1 MLTVAFSYVES
12 FKGATII
19 SVNGRRY
26 GPDSQVELFAALKD
40 PARPKAVLFKLTKSQ
55 NDLERIDNII
65 RRKDALSDSSA
76 IREEKLNMQQGG
88 VSELVTTVTFVDEGD
103 IGLRLTGHDNFAL
116 SVSVFLRDSRG
127 GALPVEKTGKVVI
140 GDLLSHINDTLVLG
154 ANGEG
159 RRKALSLLEQ
169 VGSRRPLSLGFV
181 KPFHYSIVVEK
192 DESENESFG
201 GPSELVL
208 DESDEVNATTNSK
221 EKKIILIGFALTE
234 GAAETG
240 GVLVGDNLV
249 FINGF
254 PVGAGCRLVS
264 NCGKPPSQGELKT
277 TYVSHCFLLPINR
290 DSDSTFGTYRRC
302 H

>member
-1 MLTVAFSYVES
+1 LVTFAFSFVES
-12 FKGATII
+12 FKGATIV

-40 PARPKAVLFKLTKSQ
+40 PARPKAVLFKLTTSQ
-55 NDLERIDNII
+55 HDLERIDKII
-65 RRKDALSDSSA
+65 RRKDASSDSPA
-76 IREEKLNMQQGG
+76 ISDEKLNRQQGG
-88 VSELVTTVTFVDEGD
+88 VSELVTTVIFGDEGD

-116 SVSVFLRDSRG
+116 SVSEFLRDSSG
-127 GALPVEKTGKVVI
+127 VALPVEKTGKVVI

-159 RRKALSLLEQ
+159 RRKAFSLLEQ

-201 GPSELVL
+201 GPSELAL
-208 DESDEVNATTNSK
+208 GESDEVNATTNSK
-221 EKKIILIGFALTE
+221 EKKIILNGFTFAE

-254 PVGAGCRLVS
+254 PVGAGCRLIS
-264 NCGKPPSQGELKT
+264 NCGKPPSLGELKT
-277 TYVSHCFLLPINR
+277 TYFSIACFFR
-290 DSDSTFGTYRRC
+290 
-302 H
+302 

>member
-1 MLTVAFSYVES
+1 MVTFAFSFVES
-12 FKGATII
+12 FKGATIV

-40 PARPKAVLFKLTKSQ
+40 PARPKAVLFKLTTSQ
-55 NDLERIDNII
+55 HDLERIDKII
-65 RRKDALSDSSA
+65 RRKDASSDSPA
-76 IREEKLNMQQGG
+76 ISDEKLNRQQGG
-88 VSELVTTVTFVDEGD
+88 VSELVTTVIFGDEGD

-116 SVSVFLRDSRG
+116 SVSEFLRDSSG
-127 GALPVEKTGKVVI
+127 VALPVEKTGKVVI

-159 RRKALSLLEQ
+159 RRKAFSLLEQ

-201 GPSELVL
+201 GPSELAL
-208 DESDEVNATTNSK
+208 GESDEVNATTNSK
-221 EKKIILIGFALTE
+221 EKKIILNGFTFAE

-254 PVGAGCRLVS
+254 PVGAGCRLIS
-264 NCGKPPSQGELKT
+264 NCGKPPSLGELKT
-277 TYVSHCFLLPINR
+277 TYFSIACFFR
-290 DSDSTFGTYRRC
+290 
-302 H
+302 

>member
-1 MLTVAFSYVES
+1 MVTFAFSFVES
-12 FKGATII
+12 FKGATIV

-40 PARPKAVLFKLTKSQ
+40 PARPKAVLFKLTTSQ
-55 NDLERIDNII
+55 HDLERIDKII
-65 RRKDALSDSSA
+65 RRKDASSDSPA
-76 IREEKLNMQQGG
+76 ISDEKLNRQQGG
-88 VSELVTTVTFVDEGD
+88 VSELVTTVIFGDEGD

-116 SVSVFLRDSRG
+116 SVSEFLRDSSG
-127 GALPVEKTGKVVI
+127 VALPVEKTGKVVI

-159 RRKALSLLEQ
+159 RRKAFSLLEQ

-201 GPSELVL
+201 GPSELAL
-208 DESDEVNATTNSK
+208 GESDEVNATTNSK
-221 EKKIILIGFALTE
+221 EKKIILNGFTFAE

-254 PVGAGCRLVS
+254 PVGAGCRLIS
-264 NCGKPPSQGELKT
+264 NCGKQPSLGELKT
-277 TYVSHCFLLPINR
+277 TYFSIACFFR
-290 DSDSTFGTYRRC
+290 
-302 H
+302 